1 MKHVTCILMILSL
14 SAAALRCGACGGAEA
29 PRDGAASQ
37 AEQKNKEAKW
47 EGVDKTVIEK
57 YAEAAGRP
65 PREPFI
71 NTDQGDLL
79 LFCFLIAGAI
89 AGFIA
94 GYLFRALFPP
104 GPKKASAEASPGSGN
119 VSTGFGIDGG
129 APGSGNGPGSVGGA
143 ADHGASANLRQIV
156 P

>member
-1 MKHVTCILMILSL
+1 MRPTACVSTVLWL
-14 SAAALRCGACGGAEA
+14 SAAALCCTACGGAEA
-29 PRDGAASQ
+29 PRDGAASKV
-37 AEQKNKEAKW
+37 EQKDREAKW

-65 PREPFI
+65 PREPYI

-79 LFCFLIAGAI
+79 LFCFLAAGAI

-104 GPKKASAEASPGSGN
+104 KPKRTEEKSG
-119 VSTGFGIDGG
+119 V
-129 APGSGNGPGSVGGA
+129 
-143 ADHGASANLRQIV
+143 
-156 P
+156 